1 MNATTALLQIIAG
14 ALILNTPLIIFWVIV
29 ARKMERKVAK

>member
-14 ALILNTPLIIFWVIV
+14 SLILNTPLIIFWVLV
-29 ARKMERKVAK
+29 ARKMERKVTK

>member
-14 ALILNTPLIIFWVIV
+14 ALILNTPLIIFWIFI
-29 ARKMERKVAK
+29 ARKMERKVTN

>member
-14 ALILNTPLIIFWVIV
+14 ALILNTPLIIFWVLV
-29 ARKMERKVAK
+29 ARKMERKVTN